1 MKQKACKRLLVVG
14 LFLSGWVG
22 MGAYAGTL
30 QAVCNAP
37 AYITA
42 GASNAG
48 SAAFFL
54 VEDKAGTMG
63 AATPGSL
70 VFAVTGN
77 ARFRAA
83 KVTGTNAIFAPSSAP
98 NGARVLTTIGNGNAA
113 LPAAASGTG
122 QVVFGGVTFSSTYL
136 VDTGADTLVISN
148 DAGVAPTAIDSVA
161 ATGGSD
167 LTYGEYLTGLMKA
180 IHSVFAPP
188 YFSATVPASG
198 NGSSGL
204 FTYTNISAAA
214 PASLTLDPDM
224 AIAGGTSPIS
234 INGGLTAVAVTANAV
249 PSKYID
255 ADSKLVVPFSYV
267 PGVKDSL
274 VAVSNIALDT
284 RNMKQGDTAG
294 IQLDPATTTSGVTT
308 GVVTNIANT
317 AISPPGTVIP
327 LFYPTSDCGS
337 IGPLT
342 NRTQVVLMPP
352 VIAND
357 IGKQGKYFVVAR
369 LPDGRM
375 YFLNRAGDF
384 VLYAGGDIPEWS
396 SGVLPSNN
404 QYVLILS
411 NADVSAIVGTKIY
424 AGYGSDMNAML
435 NNGTYNLVLTVR

>member
-1 MKQKACKRLLVVG
+1 MKQKVCERLLAAG
-14 LFLSGWVG
+14 LFLSGCAG
-22 MGAYAGTL
+22 MDVYAGTS

-37 AYITA
+37 AYVTA
-42 GASNAG
+42 GASG
-48 SAAFFL
+48 GSSAAFFL
-54 VEDKAGTMG
+54 VENQAGTMG
-63 AATPGSL
+63 ASAPGNL
-70 VFAVTGN
+70 VFSLTGN

-167 LTYGEYLTGLMKA
+167 LTYGEYLAGLMKA
-180 IHSVFAPP
+180 IHSVFAPL
-188 YFSATVPASG
+188 YYSAIFPSSS

-204 FTYTNISAAA
+204 FAYANISAAA
-214 PASLTLDPDM
+214 PATLTLDPDM

-234 INGGLTAVAVTANAV
+234 TNGGLAAVTLTANAV

-255 ADSKLVVPFSYV
+255 ADSKLAVPFSYA
-267 PGVKDSL
+267 PGTRGSL
-274 VAVSNIALDT
+274 VAVSNIALDA

-308 GVVTNIANT
+308 GVVTNIAST
-317 AISPPGTVIP
+317 AISSPGTVIP

-352 VIAND
+352 VAAND
-357 IGKQGKYFVVAR
+357 VGKQGKYFVAAR
-369 LPDGRM
+369 LPDGRV

-404 QYVLILS
+404 QYVLVLG

-424 AGYGSDMNAML
+424 AGYGSDADEMAR
-435 NNGTYNLVLTVR
+435 NGTYHLVLTVY